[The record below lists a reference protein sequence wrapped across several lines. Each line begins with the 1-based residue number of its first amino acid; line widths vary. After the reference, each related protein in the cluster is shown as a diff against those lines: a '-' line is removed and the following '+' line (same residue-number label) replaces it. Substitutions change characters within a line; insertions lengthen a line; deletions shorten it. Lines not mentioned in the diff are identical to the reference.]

1 MEVQKARRQR
11 LGEDTIQ
18 DVVERIGRYGD
29 RSRSAGDTLGER
41 EARDAVLRAQ
51 SVSTVDEALGI
62 EQALLQIDG
71 EDPTVV
77 GQQVVKKKK
86 GWFRRWFGGGDD
98 DDVDTDNS

>member
-1 MEVQKARRQR
+1 
-11 LGEDTIQ
+11 
-18 DVVERIGRYGD
+18 
-29 RSRSAGDTLGER
+29 
-41 EARDAVLRAQ
+41 
-51 SVSTVDEALGI
+51 VDEALGI